1 MLRRLFRRPASVKPP
16 GLPAKTVRLPPAT
29 SNGDGDAPLMSA
41 PPQDALKA
49 EGSPLASAADPEV
62 NAALDAF
69 LDASTW
75 QQGIAVLKERPAI
88 LLSDAAVHALGE
100 RVAQQSAIGGAD
112 DRAAKRL
119 ERHLRFIELAR
130 QFGIDEGYAQ
140 FQLATVRVDPRIAL
154 LTSVASAQPEM
165 EQFVDHTL
173 LTVVGD
179 PTLLDDPLRLTPLLF
194 PDDADMAELAA
205 FVMQTLATPRER
217 EDIVTDLSSV
227 FADIAPDLSE
237 VLASDEILGPSP
249 VQIELLT
256 NIYRRLSAVNNP
268 LLTALSGQLLAEAL
282 RHNPLGDAIQ
292 DAQRRVELRLNA
304 VRALD
309 REQVSHTWA
318 QAQYRLGVEYASL
331 ARALEEED
339 EWQRAIAAQ
348 ERGIKASERALEVF
362 RRDRDASE
370 WSTITADLAVE
381 YTRRRIGDPA
391 NNTERAIEL
400 FEAAAAAISRADAA
414 GTWARI
420 QYNLGNAYA
429 QRVFED
435 HTENLERA
443 LECFDRALEV
453 FTRDMLLLYDEINL
467 SRAAALE
474 RLGRWH
480 EAHEALTRARDIERL
495 WAYGGNTE
503 RKHTTIIA
511 RQAYSDACLRDAWA
525 MLRSGHPD
533 REDIVV
539 ALEEGRAKALR
550 GALALDEVN
559 MAASDPAA
567 RARAERFIA
576 ARDTW
581 RAAQR
586 EAASLPQEL
595 HGMDAARE
603 YERRQKLLSAA
614 FNAFK
619 ATRDAIREHDDPD
632 FLREMPSDYSDF
644 TKETRTT
651 SFQEIANAVGRPDEA
666 LVYLVA
672 GPDQGLRHACRARGR
687 RRAACG
693 APGAATLHLGAG

>member
-1 MLRRLFRRPASVKPP
+1 MLRRLFRRPHPSNRQVFPQRP
-16 GLPAKTVRLPPAT
+16 CGFPPAT

-49 EGSPLASAADPEV
+49 EVSPLASAADPEV

-130 QFGIDEGYAQ
+130 QFGIKGYAQ
-140 FQLATVRVDPRIAL
+140 FQLATVRVDPRIT

-179 PTLLDDPLRLTPLLF
+179 PTLLDDPLRLAPLLF

-414 GTWARI
+414 GTGHGI

-435 HTENLERA
+435 HTGPRTLSASTGRLKSLRA
-443 LECFDRALEV
+443 ICCFST
-453 FTRDMLLLYDEINL
+453 TRSTSAAPPPSNA
-467 SRAAALE
+467 SAAA
-474 RLGRWH
+474 
-480 EAHEALTRARDIERL
+480 
-495 WAYGGNTE
+495 
-503 RKHTTIIA
+503 
-511 RQAYSDACLRDAWA
+511 
-525 MLRSGHPD
+525 
-533 REDIVV
+533 
-539 ALEEGRAKALR
+539 
-550 GALALDEVN
+550 
-559 MAASDPAA
+559 
-567 RARAERFIA
+567 
-576 ARDTW
+576 
-581 RAAQR
+581 
-586 EAASLPQEL
+586 
-595 HGMDAARE
+595 
-603 YERRQKLLSAA
+603 
-614 FNAFK
+614 
-619 ATRDAIREHDDPD
+619 
-632 FLREMPSDYSDF
+632 
-644 TKETRTT
+644 
-651 SFQEIANAVGRPDEA
+651 
-666 LVYLVA
+666 
-672 GPDQGLRHACRARGR
+672 
-687 RRAACG
+687 
-693 APGAATLHLGAG
+693 